1 MVTVMMILLILLA
14 IILIIAVLLQPGK
27 GMGLVSEAFG
37 GLAGQFGSVFG
48 VRRTATFLQKV
59 TIATGAAILVLSL
72 LTNLLFVS
80 SVKEEE
86 QRRPATVGVELP
98 PPPSPAPATPPAQ
111 PQQPAGTPQ
120 QQAPKQQ

>member
-1 MVTVMMILLILLA
+1 
-14 IILIIAVLLQPGK
+14 
-27 GMGLVSEAFG
+27 LVSEAFG
-37 GLAGQFGSVFG
+37 GIAGQFGSVFG

-59 TIATGAAILVLSL
+59 TIGAGAAILVLSL

-98 PPPSPAPATPPAQ
+98 PPPTQAPATPPVQ
-111 PQQPAGTPQ
+111 PQQPAGSPQQQTPQ
-120 QQAPKQQ
+120 QQ